1 MHEVDLE
8 GPNRFRDRARE
19 VLRLELALHF
29 PVVGEHAEC
38 RIFEDV
44 RRNAVEIAD
53 EAKRL
58 DSPTRARLGLAP
70 QEACG
75 KRSHGS
81 NRGIGAGLGRP
92 PKRVFFSLVATKE
105 EKIEMEGEVVEAF
118 PNGMFKIQLDAGH
131 EVLGYTAGKMRRF
144 RIKIFPGDRV
154 KVEVS
159 PYDLTRGRIVYRYR

>member
-1 MHEVDLE
+1 MDLRRRRPEVRAPTHESWLFGRAESSLE
-8 GPNRFRDRARE
+8 
-19 VLRLELALHF
+19 
-29 PVVGEHAEC
+29 
-38 RIFEDV
+38 
-44 RRNAVEIAD
+44 
-53 EAKRL
+53 
-58 DSPTRARLGLAP
+58 
-70 QEACG
+70 
-75 KRSHGS
+75 
-81 NRGIGAGLGRP
+81 RGILA
-92 PKRVFFSLVATKE
+92 LVATKE